1 MALDVDG
8 QSVKTAL
15 YRSYRA
21 SEVDKPLKI
30 TNTGDAP
37 VQAVVSVSGSP
48 LTPEPA
54 ASNGFKIERSYFTLD
69 GKPADISK
77 ARQNDRFAVVL
88 KITEAK
94 PEFGHIMVTDYL
106 PAGLEIDNPSLV
118 SSGDSGTLD
127 WIEDGQE
134 PVNTEFRDDRFTAA
148 VDRAAEFQGGV
159 HRGLYRARGDA
170 RQVRF
175 AAGHRRGH
183 VQSVALWSDRD
194 GIRGGPRGKMNEV
207 ETSCGGTDGPVPHAP
222 SCPGLTRAS
231 TSFFSVRKGVDGRDK
246 PGHDG
251 GRWRGVQRLTAIAAV
266 FFVAVT
272 AVAAAWI
279 ISLGPPPLAEAKAVS
294 TTIVDRNDKL
304 LRAYAMADGRW
315 RLPVDASKD
324 VDPTYLK
331 LLFAYEDQRF
341 YDHHGVD
348 PRALARAALQLATRG
363 HIVSGGSTITMQL
376 ARLIEPRQ
384 RRSLH
389 FKLRQIVRA
398 LEIEHVMSKDEIL
411 DLYLTLAPYGGN
423 LEGIRAASIAY
434 FGKEPKRLSLA
445 EAALLVALPQSPETR
460 RLDRHPK
467 AAKEGRDRVLDRMVA
482 EQVISQQDADQAKAQ
497 AVPRYRKPLPILA
510 PHAADEAAAA
520 IKDQPVIKL
529 TLDASLQKVLEPLAH
544 DRAVALGPSV
554 SVGIIVVDNASGDIL
569 AHVGSA
575 DYFDERRAG
584 QVDMTRA
591 VRSPG
596 STLKPFIY
604 GLAFEDGFVHPD
616 SLIED
621 RPVRFGSYAPENF
634 DMTYQGTVPVR
645 KALQFSLNV
654 PAIVLLDRVG
664 ASRLSS
670 RLKQAGANLLLPKD
684 EVPGLAMGL
693 GGVGITLQD
702 LAMLYAGLP
711 RLGTTR
717 PLREIMSASDA
728 REPLRLMDQVAAWQ
742 VGNVLLGSPP
752 PENAVRN
759 RIAFKT
765 GTSYG
770 YRDAWSVGFDGR
782 ITIGVWV
789 GRPDGAPVPGLI
801 GRVAAAPILFDAF
814 ARTGKL
820 PVPLPKAPKGALIA
834 GNAKL
839 PLPLKRFR
847 PLGELVR
854 MGSDRAP
861 HIQFPLNG
869 SRIAVDRSDGT
880 DGAAMPVKVSGG
892 VLPLTMMVNGLSV
905 GEIDSRRQRLIDP
918 PGPGFARLTVIDA
931 TGAADT
937 VVVRIQ

>member
-1 MALDVDG
+1 M
-8 QSVKTAL
+8 
-15 YRSYRA
+15 
-21 SEVDKPLKI
+21 SEGG
-30 TNTGDAP
+30 T
-37 VQAVVSVSGSP
+37 
-48 LTPEPA
+48 
-54 ASNGFKIERSYFTLD
+54 
-69 GKPADISK
+69 
-77 ARQNDRFAVVL
+77 
-88 KITEAK
+88 
-94 PEFGHIMVTDYL
+94 
-106 PAGLEIDNPSLV
+106 
-118 SSGDSGTLD
+118 SGDVKR
-127 WIEDGQE
+127 W
-134 PVNTEFRDDRFTAA
+134 
-148 VDRAAEFQGGV
+148 
-159 HRGLYRARGDA
+159 AR
-170 RQVRF
+170 
-175 AAGHRRGH
+175 
-183 VQSVALWSDRD
+183 
-194 GIRGGPRGKMNEV
+194 
-207 ETSCGGTDGPVPHAP
+207 
-222 SCPGLTRAS
+222 
-231 TSFFSVRKGVDGRDK
+231 
-246 PGHDG
+246 
-251 GRWRGVQRLTAIAAV
+251 RLAAIAASL
-266 FFVAVT
+266 FLVAVT
-272 AVAAAWI
+272 AFAVWVM
-279 ISLGPPPLAEAKAVS
+279 SLGPLPLAEAEAVS
-294 TTIVDRNDKL
+294 TTIVDRNGKL

-315 RLPVDASKD
+315 RLPVDARKD

-331 LLFAYEDQRF
+331 LLLAYEDRRF
-341 YDHHGVD
+341 RDHHGVD
-348 PRALARAALQLATRG
+348 PRALARAAYQIATRG

-376 ARLIEPRQ
+376 ARLIEPRSK
-384 RRSLH
+384 RSLH

-398 LEIEHVMSKDEIL
+398 LEIERQMSKDDIL
-411 DLYLTLAPYGGN
+411 DRYLTLAPYGGN
-423 LEGIRAASIAY
+423 LEGIRSASIAY

-460 RLDRHPK
+460 RLDRYPE
-467 AAKEGRDRVLDRMVA
+467 AAKKGRDRVLDRMVA
-482 EQVISQQDADQAKAQ
+482 EQVISADDADQAKAQ
-497 AVPRYRKPLPILA
+497 PVPRFRKPLPILA
-510 PHAADEAAAA
+510 PHAADQAAATV
-520 IKDQPVIKL
+520 KDQPVIKL
-529 TLDASLQKVLEPLAH
+529 TLDAALQKVLEPLAH
-544 DRAVALGPSV
+544 DRAVALGPNI
-554 SVGIIVVDNASGDIL
+554 SVGLIVIDNDSGDVL

-604 GLAFEDGFVHPD
+604 GLAFEDGFVHPE

-645 KALQFSLNV
+645 KALQLSLNV

-664 ASRLSS
+664 ASRLST
-670 RLKQAGANLLLPKD
+670 RLKQAGGNLILPKD
-684 EVPGLAMGL
+684 EAPGLAMGL
-693 GGVGITLQD
+693 GGVGVTLQD
-702 LAMLYAGLP
+702 LAMLYSGLP

-717 PLREIMSASDA
+717 PLREIMTKDNA
-728 REPLRLMDQVAAWQ
+728 RDESRETMRLMEPAAAWQ
-742 VGNVLLGSPP
+742 VGNVLMGTPP
-752 PENAVRN
+752 PENAARN

-820 PVPLPKAPKGALIA
+820 PTALPKAPRGALVA
-834 GNAKL
+834 ANAKL
-839 PLPLKRFR
+839 PLPLRRFR

-854 MGSDRAP
+854 AGAEQAP

-869 SRIAVDRSDGT
+869 SRIDVDRSAGT
-880 DGAAMPVKVSGG
+880 DTAAMPVKVSGG
-892 VLPLTMMVNGLSV
+892 VLPLTMMVNGLAV